1 MTLAANPSPSRY
13 EPLGANAPIKSFTGE
28 ACKSGFTPPLC
39 GFVPGETTSSAAADL
54 HAGEA

>member
-1 MTLAANPSPSRY
+1 MTFAASLITAGY

-28 ACKSGFTPPLC
+28 ACQLGFTTPLC
-39 GFVPGETTSSAAADL
+39 GFVPGQTMTPAGARL